1 MRLARNVQ
9 RGLVSHLR
17 DKYPGVVDLGVKR
30 GPFFVLVG
38 AYMPCVLVETAFLT
52 HPVEG
57 PRLVRESYR
66 ADLAE
71 GLYRGI
77 ARFLR
82 DLSRRRTL

>member
-1 MRLARNVQ
+1 M
-9 RGLVSHLR
+9 
-17 DKYPGVVDLGVKR
+17 KR

-52 HPVEG
+52 HPMEG
-57 PRLVRESYR
+57 RRLARESYR